1 MATERILVIDDSAE
15 IRSFV
20 RETVLEPAG
29 YIVMT
34 APDGQSGLER
44 ALSERPDLIM
54 LDVNMPRMTGIEV
67 LEALRRDEVSIP
79 VILMTFYGSE
89 SVAVQA
95 FRLGVK
101 DYIRKPFE
109 VEEILQAIER
119 ALKESRLQRERE
131 ILLQRLETT
140 NKQLEQRIT
149 ELATLYAVGQSVT
162 SLLDLDKVLNRVV
175 EAAVYIAGA
184 DEGSLLLVDEETQE
198 LYLRAAQGMGERQA
212 QGFRLKLEDSLV
224 GSVVRT
230 GEPLLATGS
239 LETGERLK
247 VKTGYLVGSLLY
259 APLKVKGGVI
269 GVLGV
274 ANRTPSR
281 QFGQDNLFR
290 LTSLADLAAIAI
302 ENARLHK
309 ATRQL
314 VAMDILKQTVV
325 TVAHYINNPL
335 ATLVMRTQVLLSDPQ
350 EENPEKIL
358 PFIQMKVE
366 EISAV
371 IGILQD
377 MASPRSITYLGDVK
391 MIDIRAKLEQKLQ
404 QIKEKY
410 DA

>member
-1 MATERILVIDDSAE
+1 
-15 IRSFV
+15 
-20 RETVLEPAG
+20 
-29 YIVMT
+29 
-34 APDGQSGLER
+34 
-44 ALSERPDLIM
+44 
-54 LDVNMPRMTGIEV
+54 
-67 LEALRRDEVSIP
+67 
-79 VILMTFYGSE
+79 
-89 SVAVQA
+89 
-95 FRLGVK
+95 
-101 DYIRKPFE
+101 
-109 VEEILQAIER
+109 
-119 ALKESRLQRERE
+119 
-131 ILLQRLETT
+131 
-140 NKQLEQRIT
+140 
-149 ELATLYAVGQSVT
+149 
-162 SLLDLDKVLNRVV
+162 
-175 EAAVYIAGA
+175 
-184 DEGSLLLVDEETQE
+184 
-198 LYLRAAQGMGERQA
+198 MGERQA

-230 GEPLLATGS
+230 GEPLLAAGS

-259 APLKVKGGVI
+259 APLKVKGEVI

-274 ANRTPSR
+274 ANRTLSR

-335 ATLVMRTQVLLSDPQ
+335 ATLVMRTQMLLSDPQ

-391 MIDIRAKLEQKLQ
+391 MIDIRAKLEQRLQ